1 MKFELLNCNEFF
13 ENISMHIRPNQEN
26 AIWKM
31 RAYGWEK
38 KKEPM
43 TLCWGDKQCTVS
55 SSALSLIFRDYSV
68 KLRILSSFCAYSPR
82 IFVIHSRSRSVHIK
96 FNHRF
101 VPVPT
106 ISPSTVVFFLFL
118 LLLLLLLSYFCNSQ
132 WTLLS
137 NLIFQTRNEWCE
149 RITIK
154 MTINMI
160 ITDI

>member
-31 RAYGWEK
+31 RMYTDVK
-38 KKEPM
+38 KKEPV

-82 IFVIHSRSRSVHIK
+82 IFVIHSRSCSVHIK

-101 VPVPT
+101 VP
-106 ISPSTVVFFLFL
+106 FQLFL
-118 LLLLLLLSYFCNSQ
+118 RVRSFFSSLSSVVAVVVVILL
-132 WTLLS
+132 
-137 NLIFQTRNEWCE
+137 
-149 RITIK
+149 
-154 MTINMI
+154 
-160 ITDI
+160 

>member
-1 MKFELLNCNEFF
+1 MKNAC
-13 ENISMHIRPNQEN
+13 IR
-26 AIWKM
+26 M
-31 RAYGWEK
+31 REK
-38 KKEPM
+38 KR
-43 TLCWGDKQCTVS
+43 TDDFVLGDKQCTVS

-149 RITIK
+149 QITIK

>member
-1 MKFELLNCNEFF
+1 MKFELLNSNEFF

-31 RAYGWEK
+31 RVYTDVK
-38 KKEPM
+38 KKEPV

-82 IFVIHSRSRSVHIK
+82 IFVIHSRSCSVHIK

-106 ISPSTVVFFLFL
+106 ISPSKYSRFFSLFGRCCCCHT
-118 LLLLLLLSYFCNSQ
+118 FV
-132 WTLLS
+132 
-137 NLIFQTRNEWCE
+137 IPNELCC
-149 RITIK
+149 RIWFFK
-154 MTINMI
+154 QEMN
-160 ITDI
+160 DVNE

>member
-1 MKFELLNCNEFF
+1 MNFSRIFRYTFVL
-13 ENISMHIRPNQEN
+13 IR
-26 AIWKM
+26 KM
-31 RAYGWEK
+31 PYEKCVHTDEK
-38 KKEPM
+38 KKEPVS
-43 TLCWGDKQCTVS
+43 LCWGDKQCTVS

-82 IFVIHSRSRSVHIK
+82 IFVIHSRSLNVHIK
-96 FNHRF
+96 FNHQF

-106 ISPSTVVFFLFL
+106 ISPSIVVFFLSFL
-118 LLLLLLLSYFCNSQ
+118 SLLLLSYFCNSQ